1 MTDMDSTAGGAFG
14 RNISAIREAKG
25 MTQEEVAKRA
35 GLDQAHL
42 SHFERGARKPSLE
55 NLIKLSMAL
64 KCPIDDMVSPMING
78 QSLPEPT
85 SDRLIAAL
93 ERIADALEEQPTLR
107 DQMAMASLQGLLS
120 TFAHPNSPGTA
131 GKEQPLIDDSVWLAD
146 EIIRATRQK
155 EGKD

>member
-55 NLIKLSMAL
+55 NLVKLSMAL
-64 KCPIDDMVSPMING
+64 GCPIDDMVSPMING

-93 ERIADALEEQPTLR
+93 ERIADALEAQPTLR
-107 DQMAMASLQGLLS
+107 DQMAIVIASVGRCPFSQ
-120 TFAHPNSPGTA
+120 AYD
-131 GKEQPLIDDSVWLAD
+131 QAD
-146 EIIRATRQK
+146 KVLATRQK
-155 EGKD
+155 ED